1 MCISGCHII
10 FWGDKTIK
18 FGVNVIQRHSSKR
31 QRYEPSSE
39 KTWSTLRWLQ
49 RYDELRQSIEMM
61 CRYESVSLLP
71 WVVCVSGIS
80 NCFDDGSST
89 FSRRVFCS
97 GGTCWWN
104 ILTLSYEQQRCHS
117 SITSD
122 WWTSYICEFSVT
134 GWTAS
139 SRHWYGLR
147 SEVLLLQRLL
157 MEHFSSSVH
166 HLLRLLPDRRTFII
180 SSFISTKTSA
190 SRLQLKLWIVFDN
203 ISSQLW

>member
-1 MCISGCHII
+1 MCISRCHII

-18 FGVNVIQRHSSKR
+18 FGVNVIQRHSLKR

-49 RYDELRQSIEMM
+49 RYDELLQSIEMM
-61 CRYESVSLLP
+61 CIITKNVSLLP

-89 FSRRVFCS
+89 FSRRVFCY

-122 WWTSYICEFSVT
+122 GWTIYDCELSVT
-134 GWTAS
+134 GWTPS
-139 SRHWYGLR
+139 SRHLYCFDVRCDCFNCYCWTVFRHPFIIFLIFNL
-147 SEVLLLQRLL
+147 VD
-157 MEHFSSSVH
+157 EHSSS
-166 HLLRLLPDRRTFII
+166 LYSFRRRLPYQVC
-180 SSFISTKTSA
+180 S
-190 SRLQLKLWIVFDN
+190 
-203 ISSQLW
+203 